1 MRRPIMTRYCKL
13 KQKEVVNIADGRS
26 LGFIS
31 DLLIEE
37 GSGQINAIVLVESC
51 GFLGLIKPKE
61 FIIPWRNICK
71 IGDDVILV
79 ETDLALCR
87 T

>member
-1 MRRPIMTRYCKL
+1 MTRYCKL

-26 LGFIS
+26 LGCIA

-37 GSGQINAIVLVESC
+37 SSGQIQAIVLLESC
-51 GFLGLIKPKE
+51 GFLGMWKPKE
-61 FIIPWRNICK
+61 LIIPWRNSCK

-79 ETDLALCR
+79 ETDLGLCR
-87 T
+87 A

>member
-1 MRRPIMTRYCKL
+1 MTRYCKL

-26 LGFIS
+26 LGCIA

-37 GSGQINAIVLVESC
+37 SSGQIQALVLLESC
-51 GFLGLIKPKE
+51 GFLGMWKPKE
-61 FIIPWRNICK
+61 LIIPWRNICT

-79 ETDLALCR
+79 ETDLGLCR
-87 T
+87 A